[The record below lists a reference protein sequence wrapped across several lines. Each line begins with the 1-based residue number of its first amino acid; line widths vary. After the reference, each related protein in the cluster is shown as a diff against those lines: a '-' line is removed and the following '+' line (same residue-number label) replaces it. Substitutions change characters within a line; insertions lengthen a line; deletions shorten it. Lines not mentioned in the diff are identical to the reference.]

1 MIDITRHVPADY
13 FISVRGRQADPAGE
27 YKTKECIYYVGWE
40 QDAYDRDKQQLIFTT
55 KFGKSANFE
64 TAEDAYRMIFDPQFR
79 EAFQSTIENDVS
91 FSFENEN
98 LDLKSKSIILIC
110 PQRQP
115 VLWSYIPLVLF
126 PLLLE
131 RF

>member
-79 EAFQSTIENDVS
+79 EAFQSTIENDAKLS
-91 FSFENEN
+91 ETEPHKRMK
-98 LDLKSKSIILIC
+98 LDKSSIAVYVYGASHVANVEDIN
-110 PQRQP
+110 PMD
-115 VLWSYIPLVLF
+115 
-126 PLLLE
+126 LL
-131 RF
+131 